1 MGAVSS
7 QTGVTTRQRFFR
19 RADEPT
25 LGFFPWGFLGV
36 LLLLAALVY
45 GATLFAQR
53 TIEAGVAASVE
64 HDLRE
69 AGHDH
74 IAVEVDGQDVT
85 LRGPASPTVT
95 EGELRR
101 LANASE
107 GPTWVGALPVAS
119 SVRVELIEPT
129 EPEPEIALP
138 PEPEPAPATWANL
151 DATIRDGVLTLRGE
165 AASLADKA
173 LLQRLAMAA
182 TTEDGAAG
190 VTTQVRTVRAEEL
203 VARDHLRPSRE
214 GSRTLAERAM
224 RTLRMCESGEA
235 KIAGGVFELHCL
247 VPEADLDALRAMA
260 TAPTTGGSV
269 GGVTLVAKEEAE
281 ACDRR
286 FETAL
291 QGQTIEFAV
300 NSAQLTRR
308 GLRRI
313 DAIARVAEQCP
324 GGIRVEGHTDD
335 TGDRDANLGLSR
347 ARADAV
353 VNALEERGIPSE
365 RLQAVGFGPDRP
377 RDTGASDE
385 ARARNRRIE
394 FHVEAR

>member
-1 MGAVSS
+1 M
-7 QTGVTTRQRFFR
+7 
-19 RADEPT
+19 
-25 LGFFPWGFLGV
+25 
-36 LLLLAALVY
+36 
-45 GATLFAQR
+45 
-53 TIEAGVAASVE
+53 
-64 HDLRE
+64 
-69 AGHDH
+69 
-74 IAVEVDGQDVT
+74 
-85 LRGPASPTVT
+85 
-95 EGELRR
+95 
-101 LANASE
+101 
-107 GPTWVGALPVAS
+107 
-119 SVRVELIEPT
+119 
-129 EPEPEIALP
+129 
-138 PEPEPAPATWANL
+138 
-151 DATIRDGVLTLRGE
+151 LTPRGE

-214 GSRTLAERAM
+214 GSRTLAERSM

-235 KIAGGVFELHCL
+235 KIAGGVFERHCL

-394 FHVEAR
+394 FHVEAL